1 MTVPLPPDE
10 REALQ
15 AMSVLLSSRMFQK
28 LWIENT
34 TKALLQSVCESDDR
48 CHSSRINTNR
58 SKAVVVRRIIDEL
71 TQQVHLALETFSR
84 SVDLALCHFEASAS
98 NRDSSNLYSAQ
109 VHIERFLSEKEFVL
123 SHFEQNSRR
132 VSQLLRLFTK
142 RISTPFHIVNCAF
155 FARVLADILFRFEE
169 YCVIQGRIPTADTQE
184 LKRAIDDFNFQI
196 VQSLN
201 ARIIEA
207 KRRGVQSK
215 VSPQKQA
222 ARSPGTLNDFLAL
235 RTPPKSYLLPDN
247 LEKARKRIT
256 PMQPKRSQSA
266 YSGLATSSKSN
277 SRGKETDSEA
287 QRVAQQLV
295 KESMP
300 QINREVESALRL

>member
-1 MTVPLPPDE
+1 MTVPLPPEE

-15 AMSVLLSSRMFQK
+15 AMSALLSNRMFQK

-34 TKALLQSVCESDDR
+34 TKALLHPVCEPEER
-48 CHSSRINTNR
+48 CCSGRGNTNR
-58 SKAVVVRRIIDEL
+58 SKAVVVRRVLDEL
-71 TQQVHLALETFSR
+71 SHQVHLALETFAR

-142 RISTPFHIVNCAF
+142 RISTPFHIANCAF
-155 FARVLADILFRFEE
+155 FARILADILFRFEE
-169 YCVIQGRIPTADTQE
+169 CCVIQGRVPTTDTQV
-184 LKRAIDDFNFQI
+184 LKRAIDEFNFRV

-207 KRRGVQSK
+207 KRRGIEGK
-215 VSPQKQA
+215 AASPNKKA
-222 ARSPGTLNDFLAL
+222 ASPGTLNDFLAQ
-235 RTPPKSYLLPDN
+235 RTPPKSYLLPDY
-247 LEKARKRIT
+247 LERARRKTT

-266 YSGLATSSKSN
+266 YSGLSTKTN

-287 QRVAQQLV
+287 LRVAQQLV

-300 QINREVESALRL
+300 QIAREVESALHL